1 VVALTTARCSV
12 SHLHGETVKVRYS
25 VTVVFRHGHDNSS
38 KIAGLLDMM
47 RYENARIVSWDH
59 ERGDGAELWT
69 VHLEADRMTVD
80 RWSSFGLYPK
90 VSAA

>member
-1 VVALTTARCSV
+1 VRL
-12 SHLHGETVKVRYS
+12 RYS
-25 VTVVFRHGHDNSS
+25 VTIVFKHGHDNSS
-38 KIAGLLDMM
+38 KLAGLLDMM

-69 VHLEADRMTVD
+69 VHLEADHLTVD

-90 VSAA
+90 MGAA